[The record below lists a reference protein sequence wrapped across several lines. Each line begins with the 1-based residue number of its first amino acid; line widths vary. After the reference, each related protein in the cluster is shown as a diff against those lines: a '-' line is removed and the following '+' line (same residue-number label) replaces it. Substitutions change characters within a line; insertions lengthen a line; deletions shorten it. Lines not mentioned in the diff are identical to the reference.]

1 MKEKHITI
9 KTADT
14 KSEIEEC
21 FRLREEVF
29 IIEQSVPVDMERDEH
44 DATALHFLALI
55 DAKPVGTARV
65 VLKDNGSVAK
75 IGRVAVRRSKR
86 GIGIGK
92 RLIAAIEETLALEGV
107 DHFILEAQTHAL
119 QFYAHMGYQ
128 AYGEEFMDAGI
139 PHFRMKKRNPSRA
152 EFKTHAHE
160 KSP

>member
-14 KSEIEEC
+14 KSELEEC

-65 VLKDNGSVAK
+65 VLKDNGTVAK
-75 IGRVAVRRSKR
+75 IGRVAVRRSNER
-86 GIGIGK
+86 
-92 RLIAAIEETLALEGV
+92 
-107 DHFILEAQTHAL
+107 HWHW
-119 QFYAHMGYQ
+119 
-128 AYGEEFMDAGI
+128 
-139 PHFRMKKRNPSRA
+139 
-152 EFKTHAHE
+152 
-160 KSP
+160 

>member
-1 MKEKHITI
+1 MKSITI
-9 KTADT
+9 KSANT

-21 FRLREEVF
+21 FRPREEVF

-65 VLKDNGSVAK
+65 ALKDNGRVAK

-92 RLIAAIEETLALEGV
+92 RLIAAIEETPALEGSYP
-107 DHFILEAQTHAL
+107 AKASAATR
-119 QFYAHMGYQ
+119 
-128 AYGEEFMDAGI
+128 DA
-139 PHFRMKKRNPSRA
+139 
-152 EFKTHAHE
+152 
-160 KSP
+160 

>member
-9 KTADT
+9 KTANT
-14 KSEIEEC
+14 KSELEEC

-65 VLKDNGSVAK
+65 VLKDNGTVAK
-75 IGRVAVRRSKR
+75 IGRVAVRRSTR

-92 RLIAAIEETLALEGV
+92 RLIAAIEETPALKAL
-107 DHFILEAQTHAL
+107 IISSWRLKPTHYSSMPVWDTKL
-119 QFYAHMGYQ
+119 TGKNLWTQ
-128 AYGEEFMDAGI
+128 A
-139 PHFRMKKRNPSRA
+139 
-152 EFKTHAHE
+152 
-160 KSP
+160 SPIFA